1 MISINKSPQRY
12 VKDNLSHLLKVNLR
26 RHACCVV
33 LFPSVLQVPDVVS
46 VSLDGDREKD
56 TCVVLRAGVSL

>member
-1 MISINKSPQRY
+1 MLY
-12 VKDNLSHLLKVNLR
+12 
-26 RHACCVV
+26 C
-33 LFPSVLQVPDVVS
+33 SVPFSTHVPDVVS